1 MDNSRYLLE
10 ELPFDTEIL
19 ARNTAKL
26 VIVSKPEDVS
36 QKNKLVKAII
46 EDCKKRELEYVT
58 TRIKADDFPTIH
70 ALESQGFKLVDGYM
84 VLEASV
90 ENGEFYENIREAT
103 EDDIPRLQEI
113 AGSSFS
119 KTRFYNDPE
128 IKKSQA
134 DEIYSQWIK
143 NCVFKKAADL
153 VLVWM
158 ENDTIVGFTTMKKNG
173 NIVLIA
179 VENSKQGKGIGKNLV
194 KAALKKF
201 YEWGIKS
208 STIETQMT
216 NISALRT
223 YMSCGYKITESHLT
237 FRWSLYGN

>member
-1 MDNSRYLLE
+1 MKYLLE
-10 ELPFDTEIL
+10 ELSFDTKIL
-19 ARNTAKL
+19 ERKTAKL
-26 VIVSKPEDVS
+26 IFLEEEDKLSESVARVKSIVEDL
-36 QKNKLVKAII
+36 KNKK
-46 EDCKKRELEYVT
+46 LEYVT
-58 TRIKADDFPTIH
+58 TRIKASNFPTIH

-153 VLVWM
+153 VLVLTK
-158 ENDTIVGFTTMKKNG
+158 NDTIVGFTTIKKNG

-179 VENSKQGKGIGKNLV
+179 VENNQQGKGLGKILV
-194 KAALKKF
+194 RAALKKF

-223 YMSCGYKITESHLT
+223 YMSCGYKITESYITL
-237 FRWSLYGN
+237 RWSLYEN